1 MIAFIQFDKKV
12 KLEVAQEYFFH
23 KSKLFNTILP
33 NKNCVTRHTTS
44 FQCDL
49 SCLKLDIYQNM
60 F

>member
-33 NKNCVTRHTTS
+33 NKNCVTTHY
-44 FQCDL
+44 
-49 SCLKLDIYQNM
+49 KLPV
-60 F
+60 